1 MKVLFICK
9 RRNTCYGISYGL
21 LNSAEF
27 VSGMLGSIGVDSKV
41 VVVNDNND
49 IDREVTKMEGGHT
62 SPNPPAPPFSKGGL
76 EGISKEGPRSIVII
90 EALWVV
96 PEKFDILKQ
105 LHPNV
110 EWIVRIHSKSS
121 FLASEGIA
129 MDWIN
134 RYFDKGVRVAFNN
147 IDTRELFASTF
158 SRDFLY
164 LPNAYPVSDEEY
176 YHKITDSHV
185 VNIGCFGAL
194 RLLKNHLQQAMSA
207 IIFAD
212 RIGKKLLFHLNE
224 DDTEDAENPVYKNLE
239 SLFDRGKHALVTHR
253 WSPHDE
259 FIEVVRQMDLGL
271 QVSFSESYNIVA
283 ADFASNGV
291 PIIVSRDIEWMP
303 SWYQADPNVESI
315 VDRLMFAWSNRHH
328 KELTELSTG
337 RIAEHNAV
345 AISAWFIEIG
355 TNREVSCS

>member
-1 MKVLFICK
+1 MFTGIIIGVAVLAAAIIYFEIRAPYIKRKTAPLVHRQPISPRRKAGRDGNQADRCGGQDGSGCGKGSITMKVLFICK
-9 RRNTCYGISYGL
+9 RRNTYYGISYGL

-49 IDREVTKMEGGHT
+49 IDREVTKMEW
-62 SPNPPAPPFSKGGL
+62 GL

-158 SRDFLY
+158 SRDFL
-164 LPNAYPVSDEEY
+164 S
-176 YHKITDSHV
+176 
-185 VNIGCFGAL
+185 F
-194 RLLKNHLQQAMSA
+194 R
-207 IIFAD
+207 
-212 RIGKKLLFHLNE
+212 
-224 DDTEDAENPVYKNLE
+224 
-239 SLFDRGKHALVTHR
+239 THT
-253 WSPHDE
+253 
-259 FIEVVRQMDLGL
+259 Q
-271 QVSFSESYNIVA
+271 
-283 ADFASNGV
+283 
-291 PIIVSRDIEWMP
+291 
-303 SWYQADPNVESI
+303 
-315 VDRLMFAWSNRHH
+315 
-328 KELTELSTG
+328 
-337 RIAEHNAV
+337 
-345 AISAWFIEIG
+345 
-355 TNREVSCS
+355 